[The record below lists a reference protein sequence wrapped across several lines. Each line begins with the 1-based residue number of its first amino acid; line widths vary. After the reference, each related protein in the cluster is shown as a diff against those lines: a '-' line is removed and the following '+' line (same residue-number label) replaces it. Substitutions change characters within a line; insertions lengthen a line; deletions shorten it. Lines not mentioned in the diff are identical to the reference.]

1 MLNPD
6 FLANHFGPD
15 DSRRPD
21 QTQTLYGPD
30 LFAST
35 KMSDQ
40 PKEQIQ
46 YFTGIVKQVMCKV
59 VFQRAPDRGF
69 VASYCL
75 KYFPEEPN
83 FKIFFLIFY
92 QVQDGGFITVRGQP
106 RNGPPPERTIALSEI
121 DAPKMAR
128 RPTPTNKY
136 PNPAT
141 DEPLAWESRE
151 FLRKLLVGKTVLC
164 TVSHKTDTGREYGW
178 VGLGSN
184 NPEEAESVAKRLIA
198 EGLAK
203 VRDNCRGNTCKGH
216 RSFIGELPY

>member
-1 MLNPD
+1 ML
-6 FLANHFGPD
+6 F
-15 DSRRPD
+15 
-21 QTQTLYGPD
+21 
-30 LFAST
+30 
-35 KMSDQ
+35 
-40 PKEQIQ
+40 
-46 YFTGIVKQVMCKV
+46 
-59 VFQRAPDRGF
+59 
-69 VASYCL
+69 CL

-216 RSFIGELPY
+216 SSFKGELPNITC